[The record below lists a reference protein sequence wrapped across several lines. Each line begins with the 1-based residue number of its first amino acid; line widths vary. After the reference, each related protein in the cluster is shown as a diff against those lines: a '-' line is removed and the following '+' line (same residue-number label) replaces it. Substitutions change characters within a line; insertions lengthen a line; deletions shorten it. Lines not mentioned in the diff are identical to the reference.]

1 MKKRKIS
8 RKSQNTSRMNRN
20 MVSSLFLYEQVK
32 TTIAKARI
40 LKQEAQKVVSKINSA
55 TDDLNLQRYLKSY
68 LYGGAVK
75 KAIESKNTLNG
86 VAVFRTAERFGDG
99 SMMAVVSLIKAQA
112 NQQKVEKSITKKG

>member
-99 SMMAVVSLIKAQA
+99 SMMAVVSPIKAQA